1 MDVDVGLWHQKER
14 QTCLFGSGTRR
25 GWLVA
30 RGSVCQMQVVS
41 NHSSGVAAR
50 NHPFWQG
57 SRAGTWGQMPGTA
70 RASRPSVQSL
80 SGGAR
85 SPNQLTPGDPDPQWI
100 RPEAAPSCCLPNVPV
115 YLCTCVPRFDSRSAD
130 ETQIEIVLYLP
141 IRESSRGGYLGR
153 PQEDDYSSHHD
164 RQALSVISPGKG
176 ATMWC
181 NTALWAEAEGRAH
194 AAQCPAA

>member
-70 RASRPSVQSL
+70 RASRPSAQSL
-80 SGGAR
+80 SGG
-85 SPNQLTPGDPDPQWI
+85 PD
-100 RPEAAPSCCLPNVPV
+100 RPISLHRATQTHNGFVQRLLLLAVYVPV
-115 YLCTCVPRFDSRSAD
+115 YLRTSLRLQVR
-130 ETQIEIVLYLP
+130 
-141 IRESSRGGYLGR
+141 
-153 PQEDDYSSHHD
+153 
-164 RQALSVISPGKG
+164 
-176 ATMWC
+176 
-181 NTALWAEAEGRAH
+181 
-194 AAQCPAA
+194 